1 MEPGRVENIGANHKT
16 CRRDTIQCGTI
27 ERSGTMGLWK
37 QSRGK
42 AIRPSKQALPTA
54 ANTTPRSLTE
64 KTRKDLIF
72 SEKSRSGW
80 QALQAQGRVS
90 AVGFRPL
97 GVWFI

>member
-1 MEPGRVENIGANHKT
+1 MPLLGARVRHSTRVSGHWNIRTVMEPGRVENIGANHKT
-16 CRRDTIQCGTI
+16 CRRDMIQCGTI

-54 ANTTPRSLTE
+54 ANTTARSVTE

-72 SEKSRSGW
+72 SEKS
-80 QALQAQGRVS
+80 
-90 AVGFRPL
+90 
-97 GVWFI
+97 